1 MDENR
6 FEKITKEVMKGY
18 PGFSYNISKSAKSS
32 SMYLYITD
40 EFGLIRS
47 LRVSD
52 HKNGYN
58 RSYNTEIVFPNVK
71 DQVLRR
77 TIVNL
82 CKSLERKRVRYLM
95 NKVSLQLSQSM
106 AIWKIILISMTI
118 YQNMLYCK

>member
-6 FEKITKEVMKGY
+6 FEKITKEVMKDY
-18 PGFSYNISKSAKSS
+18 PGFSYSISKSTKSS

-40 EFGLIRS
+40 EYGLKKS

-58 RSYNTEIVFPNVK
+58 RIYNTEIIFPKVKENVLK
-71 DQVLRR
+71 R

-82 CKSLERKRVRYLM
+82 CKSLEIKRVRYLM

-106 AIWKIILISMTI
+106 AI
-118 YQNMLYCK
+118 

>member
-58 RSYNTEIVFPNVK
+58 YSYNTEIVFPNVK

-95 NKVSLQLSQSM
+95 NKVSSQLSQSM
-106 AIWKIILISMTI
+106 AI
-118 YQNMLYCK
+118 